1 LSLKS
6 EVLSRGLGR
15 MASVNVEIRAA
26 NYRRFFV
33 IRKSYICINETLI
46 QHIQTIRRFFAGRPV
61 KKAYLFG
68 SYSRNDADKNSDVDI
83 LVELDHSTP
92 IGLQF
97 FTYSDELQNL
107 LKRKV
112 DVVSYEGLSKYV
124 KPFIDKDKVLI
135 YER

>member
-1 LSLKS
+1 MKLSS
-6 EVLSRGLGR
+6 
-15 MASVNVEIRAA
+15 N
-26 NYRRFFV
+26 
-33 IRKSYICINETLI
+33 
-46 QHIQTIRRFFAGRPV
+46 HIQTIRRFFASRPV

-68 SYSRNDADKNSDVDI
+68 SYSRNEADKNSDVDI
-83 LVELDHSTP
+83 LVELEHSSP

-97 FTYSDELQNL
+97 FTYGDELQNL

-112 DVVSYEGLSKYV
+112 DIVSYEGLSKYV